1 MPDRILIIED
11 NLLNLELV
19 TDLLE
24 AGGYMVEQARA
35 AKEGLRMAR
44 ASMPDLVLMDLSLPG
59 MDGLAATQVLRADP
73 ATRRLAI
80 VALTAHAM
88 KGDEEKAL
96 RAGCDA
102 YLAKPIDTRAFLQQ
116 ISGFISALK
125 TRQTAPDIINL

>member
-59 MDGLAATQVLRADP
+59 MDGLVATQVLRADP

-88 KGDEEKAL
+88 KGDSERCLKA
-96 RAGCDA
+96 GMDD
-102 YLAKPIDTRAFLQQ
+102 YLPKPVDFKMLAQSLERWTQRHEVRPEVVA
-116 ISGFISALK
+116 S
-125 TRQTAPDIINL
+125 R